1 MIILDIEVKNV
12 FEEFNI
18 VVNSAQF
25 IAIFTR
31 DKELQK
37 KEVQLIDLYVKKL
50 DDLLIKNGLIEDE
63 LNLIAFLK
71 YSINSVKLEIQMIV
85 LLKENKIDLAWTA
98 LIQAQ
103 SLISI
108 AMSNHPFD
116 ANQLIN
122 YHNRLNEYEKLLF
135 PQIMFASVGG
145 IIRETR
151 CSICEL
157 EYEECDHMKGK
168 FYSGKLCV
176 REICKMDLE
185 EVSMVEN
192 PASKMNRQ
200 LKVMYKGKNVDIFT
214 LK

>member
-1 MIILDIEVKNV
+1 MIILDIEVKNI

-18 VVNSAQF
+18 VADNAQF

-37 KEVQLIDLYVKKL
+37 KEVELIDFYVNKL
-50 DDLLIKNGLIEDE
+50 DNLLIKNGLTEDE
-63 LNLIAFLK
+63 LNLISFLK
-71 YSINSVKLEIQMIV
+71 YSINSVKLEIQMI
-85 LLKENKIDLAWTA
+85 LFLKENKIDLAWTA

-103 SLISI
+103 SLVSI
-108 AMSNHPFD
+108 AMSNHPF
-116 ANQLIN
+116 NSKQLIN
-122 YHNRLNEYEKLLF
+122 YTNKLIGYEKLLF
-135 PQIMFASVGG
+135 PKIMFASVGG
-145 IIRETR
+145 IIRETK

-176 REICKMDLE
+176 REIIKMDLE

-200 LKVMYKGKNVDIFT
+200 LKVMYEGKNVDIFT